1 MARINIDDSIHSDHR
16 FIALMIAL
24 GGDYYK
30 AIGLLVSA
38 WKLGQKHH
46 KEEESDGLIPHEVW
60 AGSPFEKILECGLA
74 EKKEKGVYV
83 KGGKKQFGWL
93 EQKSSAGSVG
103 GKISAEKRA
112 AKKKMKQNQAS
123 ASNKPSES
131 KQGSSKSKQSSSESK
146 PPTLPPTLSLPHSID
161 LSINKNTGEILDFK
175 NAQQK
180 SVPEIMENLK
190 SKGITI
196 TPDQVID
203 LFNSKLAGVGDLNFC
218 RGLGSP
224 SLLNMLDT
232 FEKFPTLKDWEHLF
246 DEVKKAKTITGEEP
260 GVFKATLDWLSI
272 RENALKAD
280 SGKYPASNPSFK
292 KSTPGQ
298 SPKYDLTDDEIEKL
312 DKAGEL

>member
-16 FIALMIAL
+16 FIKLMIDL

-38 WKLGQKHH
+38 WKLGQKHF
-46 KEEESDGLIPHEVW
+46 KEKENDGLIPHEVW

-103 GKISAEKRA
+103 GKVSAEKRA
-112 AKKKMKQNQAS
+112 
-123 ASNKPSES
+123 SNKKL
-131 KQGSSKSKQSSSESK
+131 KQIQAGASITSSKNKQRANESK
-146 PPTLPPTLSLPHSID
+146 PPTLPPTLPLSHSID

-180 SVPEIMENLK
+180 SMQEIMENLK

-203 LFNSKLAGVGDLNFC
+203 LFNSKLAGVGDLNYC

-298 SPKYDLTDDEIEKL
+298 SPNYDLTDDEIEKL